1 MLVRRPFVT
10 ESVVY
15 VAIAVSVLMA
25 ATEAEARRVAL
36 VIGNA
41 AYQNT
46 APLTNPRNDAEDVS
60 AALTSL
66 GFEVIKG
73 IDLKK
78 SAMER
83 TIRNFANE
91 LVGADIGLF
100 FYAGHGLQVAGVNY
114 LVPID
119 AELSTASALDFEM
132 IRLDLI
138 QRAMETES
146 RTNVILLDACRDN
159 PLARNLAR
167 ALGTRSASIGRGLAQ
182 FEAGVGTLISF
193 STQPGNVALDGTGRN
208 SPYAAA
214 LIKHIAT
221 PAESLTSILIRVRND
236 VISATASRQIPW
248 DQHALRQSIFL
259 AGRSVPTSP
268 PAAEN
273 PAPGD
278 DGARAWAATK
288 DTESVAVLKA
298 FSERYR
304 GSVYADLARA
314 RLEELQRASKT
325 AMSTTSVP
333 RAQKPSVPP
342 PPIGGAA
349 DCTERDEVR
358 VCASSTLAT
367 AGVNT
372 SHYGT
377 RSLLD
382 GDTRT
387 AWVEGV
393 AGDGIR
399 EWLVLSWPTERKLK
413 GFRIAN
419 GYGKTQRLF
428 ERNGRVSELALT
440 FSSGERRSLILD
452 DIADERSYMLPQPVK
467 AMWVRFEIVE
477 SRRGAKYSDTAISE
491 LRPIFE

>member
-1 MLVRRPFVT
+1 MLVRR
-10 ESVVY
+10 SVGAAAGAFITA
-15 VAIAVSVLMA
+15 AIAVLIGTS
-25 ATEAEARRVAL
+25 EAQARRVAL

-41 AYQNT
+41 AYENT

-60 AALTSL
+60 VALTRL

-83 TIRNFANE
+83 TIRNFANA
-91 LVGADIGLF
+91 LIGADMGLF

-119 AELSTASALDFEM
+119 AQLSTASALDFEM

-146 RTNVILLDACRDN
+146 QTNVILLDACRDN

-236 VISATASRQIPW
+236 VISATANRQVPW
-248 DQHALRQSIFL
+248 DQHALRKSIFL
-259 AGRSVPTSP
+259 AGRGVAIPPPSAESP
-268 PAAEN
+268 PSS
-273 PAPGD
+273 D

-288 DTESVAVLKA
+288 DTTSIAVLKTFA
-298 FSERYR
+298 DRYR
-304 GSVYADLARA
+304 GSIYADLAKA
-314 RLEELQRASKT
+314 RIEELQRDNKS
-325 AMSTTSVP
+325 AMYSPAP
-333 RAQKPSVPP
+333 RAERSHMPAPP
-342 PPIGGAA
+342 VGGAA
-349 DCTERDEVR
+349 ECTQRDGLSA
-358 VCASSTLAT
+358 CASSMLAT

-377 RSLLD
+377 RNLLD
-382 GDTRT
+382 GDKQT

-393 AGDGIR
+393 DGDGIG
-399 EWLVLSWPTERKLK
+399 EWLVLSWSTERNVK

-419 GYGKTQRLF
+419 GYGKTPRLF
-428 ERNGRVSELALT
+428 DRNGRVSKLALT
-440 FSSGERRSLILD
+440 FSSGERTTLTLD
-452 DIADERSYMLPQPVK
+452 DTADERTYMLPRPFK
-467 AMWVRFEIVE
+467 AMWVRFEILGN
-477 SRRGAKYSDTAISE
+477 RRGTKYSDTAISE